1 VYPEFWIDL
10 EELDMT
16 KYKIIPLVLADL
28 EADKSDMMY
37 LTDRGV
43 MIHIPVV
50 SFYISGG
57 DKHILVDAGAPAEII
72 SRYHSAPARDIQS
85 FEEALG
91 KQGLEPEDIDIVIQ
105 THLHFDH
112 CGNTAKC
119 KRAEVIVQE
128 EELKFALAPHP
139 ICAVP
144 YGATLLQGLKFRQ
157 LRGDVE
163 IIDGIR
169 LLYTP
174 GHTPGGQ
181 SVAIETAKGTAIIA
195 GFCSI
200 SENFNVSPEV
210 RAVRPDLAVYAP
222 GVHTDAIAGYE
233 SALKVKG
240 LADIL
245 IPPHALELI
254 GIEAIP

>member
-1 VYPEFWIDL
+1 
-10 EELDMT
+10 MT
-16 KYKIIPLVLADL
+16 EYEIIPLVVADL
-28 EADKSDMMY
+28 ETDKSDMMY
-37 LTDRGV
+37 LMERGV

-50 SFYISGG
+50 GFYIKGG
-57 DKHILVDAGAPAEII
+57 DRHILVDTGAPSQVI
-72 SRYHSAPARDIQS
+72 SRNHSAPVRDVQS

-91 KQGLEPEDIDIVIQ
+91 KQGLKPEDIDFVIQ

-119 KRAEVIVQE
+119 KRAKVIVQE

-144 YGATLLQGLKFRQ
+144 YDSTLLEGLKFQ
-157 LRGDVE
+157 PVRGEVE
-163 IIDGIR
+163 VFDGIK
-169 LLYTP
+169 LLPTP

-200 SENFNVSPEV
+200 SETFNVSPEV
-210 RAVRPDLAVYAP
+210 RALIPGLLVYAP
-222 GVHTDAIAGYE
+222 GIHTDAIAGFE

-245 IPPHALELI
+245 IPPHALELVDL
-254 GIEAIP
+254 AVIP